1 MNKNPL
7 KPFLDY
13 INSLHLYSRR
23 QIADDLGSEVKY
35 GDGTCGGKEIL
46 KKAKEEYEL
55 ALAEKPID
63 DSFGELYIFQE
74 QGEEGAMMTQE
85 EVDHEVSTADFLI
98 EKTNRNFEEFIGKD
112 YLVDISPK
120 SIHIIFP
127 DMTFLVNLKLII
139 DTSWEDIREILQEH
153 NILEKDI
160 AFLSGN
166 IGVSL
171 DMLRKKIKNQTITE
185 NELNELRKKLYGLA
199 EITFSIIESK
209 NKSL

>member
-7 KPFLDY
+7 KPFFDY

-23 QIADDLGSEVKY
+23 QIADDLGAEIKY
-35 GDGTCGGKEIL
+35 GDGKYGNKEIL
-46 KKAKEEYEL
+46 QKAKEEYEL
-55 ALAEKPID
+55 ALADKPTD
-63 DSFGELYIFQE
+63 DSFGELYMFQE

-85 EVDHEVSTADFLI
+85 EVDHEVATADFLI
-98 EKTNRNFEEFIGKD
+98 EKTNRKFDEFTGKD

-120 SIHIIFP
+120 AIHIIFP

-139 DTSWEDIREILQEH
+139 DTSWKEIREMLQEH

-160 AFLSGN
+160 AFISGN
-166 IGVSL
+166 VGVSL
-171 DMLRKKIKNQTITE
+171 DMLRKKTKNQTMTE
-185 NELNELRKKLYGLA
+185 NELSELRKKLYGLA